1 MKHRICMLNIARIN
15 YDHRL
20 DISCIKGD
28 VVAYE
33 DSDLQEILQ
42 RVQGC
47 EIVVSKEL
55 GLSKALIEQFPDS
68 VRLICEAGT
77 GYNNIDL
84 EPAAKRDHCVQYAR
98 LFHKACGTYGDYAAF
113 KP

>member
-42 RVQGC
+42 RVQDC

-68 VRLICEAGT
+68 VRLICEQYRSG
-77 GYNNIDL
+77 GLPQKGN
-84 EPAAKRDHCVQYAR
+84 HCVQYAR

>member
-1 MKHRICMLNIARIN
+1 MKRDRFPEKHDKILSYKEKVIGTAYGMCCYNKEGNMKHRICMLNIARIN

-33 DSDLQEILQ
+33 DSDPQEILQ
-42 RVQGC
+42 RVQDC

-55 GLSKALIEQFPDS
+55 ELSKALI
-68 VRLICEAGT
+68 
-77 GYNNIDL
+77 
-84 EPAAKRDHCVQYAR
+84 
-98 LFHKACGTYGDYAAF
+98 
-113 KP
+113 

>member
-42 RVQGC
+42 RVQDC

-55 GLSKALIEQFPDS
+55 GLSKALIEQFPDLS
-68 VRLICEAGT
+68 LIHISQGLCVTQSDDEFEALLKSSIQSIYDASIT
-77 GYNNIDL
+77 
-84 EPAAKRDHCVQYAR
+84 
-98 LFHKACGTYGDYAAF
+98 
-113 KP
+113 